1 MPRKTLLTLFVSMLL
16 AAPSAQA
23 EGELLVM
30 PARIKVFNGHDYG
43 VTVKNVGDAPLY
55 LSATLQKVKNPGF
68 DPEEQV
74 PLSQLEHPG
83 LLASPDK
90 LTLGPG
96 QSRAISLKSLS
107 VPTAEEM
114 YRLYVVPVRAMQ
126 VEEAPQD
133 KISAPMSVSIGYG
146 VLVQHMPPPG
156 QQRSGWSHRCEDAGV
171 RLENTG
177 NVSLVLADIASPDRK
192 QEQNRVVLFPGMSR
206 RFEGKKLTMLI
217 GDAPQGFDCR
227 G

>member
-1 MPRKTLLTLFVSMLL
+1 MLRKTLLTLFSSMLL
-16 AAPSAQA
+16 AVPPAQA

-43 VTVKNVGDAPLY
+43 VNVKNVGDAPLY
-55 LSATLQKVKNPGF
+55 LSASLQKVMNPGLG
-68 DPEEQV
+68 PEEQV
-74 PLSQLEHPG
+74 PLSQLERPG

-114 YRLYVVPVRAMQ
+114 YRLYVLPVRAMQ

-133 KISAPMSVSIGYG
+133 KISAPMSVSVGYG
-146 VLVQHMPPPG
+146 VLIQHMPPPS
-156 QQRSGWSHRCEDAGV
+156 QQRSAWSYRCEAGGV
-171 RLENTG
+171 TVENTG
-177 NVSLVLADIASPDRK
+177 NVHLVLTDIASPDRK
-192 QEQNRVVLFPGMSR
+192 QEQNRVVLYPGLSR
-206 RFEGKKLTMLI
+206 HFEGRELKMLI

-227 G
+227 R

>member
-1 MPRKTLLTLFVSMLL
+1 MLRKTLLTLFASMLL
-16 AAPSAQA
+16 AAQPAQA

-43 VTVKNVGDAPLY
+43 VSVRNMGDGPLY
-55 LSATLQKVKNPGF
+55 LSATLQKVMNPGLA
-68 DPEEQV
+68 PEEHV

-96 QSRAISLKSLS
+96 QSRTISLKSLS
-107 VPTAEEM
+107 VPAAEEM

-156 QQRSGWSHRCEDAGV
+156 QQRSAWSYRCEGEGV

-177 NVSLVLADIASPDRK
+177 NVSLVLADIASPDRR
-192 QEQNRVVLFPGMSR
+192 QEQNRVVLFPGLSR
-206 RFEGKKLTMLI
+206 RFEGRELKMLV

>member
-1 MPRKTLLTLFVSMLL
+1 MLRKILLALFGSMLL
-16 AAPSAQA
+16 AAPPAQA

-43 VTVKNVGDAPLY
+43 VTVRNVGDGPLY
-55 LSATLQKVKNPGF
+55 LSATLQKVMNPGLT
-68 DPEEQV
+68 PEEQM

-83 LLASPDK
+83 LLANPDK

-96 QSRAISLKSLS
+96 QSRTISLKSLS
-107 VPTAEEM
+107 VPAAEEM

-156 QQRSGWSHRCEDAGV
+156 QQRSGWSYRCEDAGV

-177 NVSLVLADIASPDRK
+177 NVSLVIADIASPDRR
-192 QEQNRVVLFPGMSR
+192 QEQNRVVLFPGVSQ
-206 RFEGKKLTMLI
+206 RFDGKRLTMLI
-217 GDAPQGFDCR
+217 ADAPQSLACHE
-227 G
+227 

>member
-1 MPRKTLLTLFVSMLL
+1 MLRKTLLTLFASMLL
-16 AAPSAQA
+16 AAPPAQA

-43 VTVKNVGDAPLY
+43 VTVRNVGDGPLY
-55 LSATLQKVKNPGF
+55 LSATLQKVMNPGLT
-68 DPEEQV
+68 PEEQM

-96 QSRAISLKSLS
+96 QSRTISLKSLS
-107 VPTAEEM
+107 VPAAEEM
-114 YRLYVVPVRAMQ
+114 YRLYVVPARAMQ

-146 VLVQHMPPPG
+146 VLIQHMPPPG
-156 QQRSGWSHRCEDAGV
+156 LQRSGWSYRCEDAGV

-177 NVSLVLADIASPDRK
+177 NVSLVLADIASPDRRL
-192 QEQNRVVLFPGMSR
+192 EQNRVVLFPGASR